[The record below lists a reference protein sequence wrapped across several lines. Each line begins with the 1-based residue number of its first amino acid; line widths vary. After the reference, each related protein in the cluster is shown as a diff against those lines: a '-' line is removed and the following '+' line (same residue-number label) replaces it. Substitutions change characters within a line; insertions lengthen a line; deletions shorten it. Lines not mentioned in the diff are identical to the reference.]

1 MILSIIHQLQ
11 ETYNVDREERCGLD
25 HELER
30 RSPGIARPSIRL
42 MPRNRGAALITV
54 DSHRSPAFVYVS
66 ASGPL
71 CPIHRAVPSLDLKIN
86 VM

>member
-42 MPRNRGAALITV
+42 MPRNSGAAPITV
-54 DSHRSPAFVYVS
+54 EFSSFPGIRVRF
-66 ASGPL
+66 GKWTT
-71 CPIHRAVPSLDLKIN
+71 VPYPSCGSVARLED
-86 VM
+86 